1 MIAGVFVIGTVVAV
15 LVRVPQAF
23 SGFTE
28 NARSERLERKRLDL
42 LSKRLRE
49 DRVRLADARRPPI
62 DGEFLACARF
72 DEKNTLEWIE
82 FTNARVKSHSRLKW
96 EFFRS
101 ALLCGPVPAHRTPPE
116 STRPRMHMPDSL

>member
-1 MIAGVFVIGTVVAV
+1 MAGVLVIGTVVAV

-28 NARSERLERKRLDL
+28 NARLERLERKRLDRF
-42 LSKRLRE
+42 SKRLRE
-49 DRVRLADARRPPI
+49 DRARLADARRPPI
-62 DGEFLACARF
+62 NGEFLASARF

-82 FTNARVKSHSRLKW
+82 FTNLRVKSHSRLKW

-101 ALLCGPVPAHRTPPE
+101 ALLCGPVPAHQTPPE
-116 STRPRMHMPDSL
+116 SARPLMRVHASL